1 MPMNKVPTLLVGL
14 GGIGCSI
21 ADMASSLLSAEDREY
36 VGVIGMDTNVEDLKK
51 LKIKH
56 ICTSGKETVRE
67 YLIEHPEY
75 RKWFPVNKF
84 IVNRGMLTGAGQ
96 IRAISRLA
104 GLASQ
109 EAGRFI
115 PMAEEIKRILKHT
128 GDKDNTA
135 FNVFLVGSITGG
147 TGAGLFLQMPF
158 YIRRLLKTEY
168 AIDNIRIRGMFVSAD
183 ITKDIQPS
191 KINRDAVMVNA
202 YACMKELNAFNL
214 TQIIKDEE
222 NLLDMEYYE
231 KSDRKEKKREIRK
244 GIMKSRLEDE
254 FGFDLFEDLDM
265 EELDADADDIASDGA
280 NIPYDAFYLIEGT
293 DNQGGVGNASL
304 DSIKEQIAKIIYT
317 LLFTP
322 VKAVDEG
329 TLDNGVLADMEGG
342 GMNRYS
348 SAGMCVLKY
357 PFEQAREY
365 VTLRWVKDLVQQEWL
380 LLDKLYEAERRE
392 AQDRLKSDPTVKI
405 PRMEETYVRLFD
417 KESRGGEGCR
427 LANLRSHAYIEGKD
441 AASEAVCKSAMLLKR
456 IDGEVERI
464 LTQDAVDLAKKECK
478 INMKLTASLD
488 LADKEINRV
497 YNELENLEKT
507 MSNIIE
513 ESRYQIANE
522 VFPVSLE
529 SLDMKRDSSLCIY
542 RIFSNIHPVAAR
554 FLCYHLILE
563 LDKRIRNLER
573 AQAGVDLREYENIDF
588 YGDAEDGIQDAAEA
602 ISLIRNNKM
611 PVIKSGKKPLRI
623 LVSKFQQMAS
633 TQVQTLDEFG
643 RNSLKLSTYRLL
655 RERFGK
661 MAEYYAEFFSDIQS
675 QIQINNT
682 RLGILEKSFVDNPFG
697 QICVYASPDAFNHM
711 YQEFKVK
718 AEFELPESAEQAI
731 FRGVF
736 DEVCISLSD
745 KEIEK
750 TEVEKVQNAAHMK
763 RRLHDLFDT
772 GVVDSLRTIVETK
785 GSGVVDMSIKQ
796 AIEKELQLKEGLRP
810 MADKEYENRRIAY
823 ERELIEKALRIATP
837 MFAVVP
843 KKDFTETI
851 YIALNPAAAELKE
864 GKADRGAT
872 KDKLVPERNEA
883 TDNQP
888 VNVLMEPE
896 FSKYEIVCLKAKHKY
911 MIEDLVKYGKNS
923 EYARA
928 YEERIN
934 NLGKEPVAEGVD
946 AYKTVVNP
954 HIDRYW
960 HEEGF
965 VPELGAKEREKER
978 KDILKA
984 FVYAMGMDTFVREP
998 EEELDNRIL
1007 WYFTSGSKMIPVRS
1021 KGRLIGNGY
1030 EDLFSSLRFNRRIK
1044 RYILNRSRVTMRD
1057 IKGHLDGDE
1066 MLDMI
1071 QDTWFIE
1078 DLVQSARS
1086 ADDDEDENILDIFLK
1101 MYPNMDKGEWEKLF
1115 EGLQFVL
1122 FEFLE
1127 FMFDDNKRR
1136 INEAYQLILKR
1147 VYGYSKAGIKER
1159 TKKQLLQ
1166 QGESIPQEFELTIA
1180 ESKVRSHIRDLLKQK
1195 YI

>member
-21 ADMASSLLSAEDREY
+21 ADMASSLLSAEAREY

-51 LKIKH
+51 LKIKN
-56 ICTSGKETVRE
+56 ICTSDERLVKE
-67 YLIEHPEY
+67 YLKDHPEY
-75 RKWFPVNKF
+75 CQWFPVNKF
-84 IVNRGMLTGAGQ
+84 TVNRGMLTGAGQ

-104 GLASQ
+104 GLAAQ
-109 EAGRFI
+109 ESGRFI
-115 PMAEEIKRILKHT
+115 TMDEEIKRITKHT
-128 GDKDNTA
+128 GDKDSTR

-147 TGAGLFLQMPF
+147 TGAGLFLQIPF
-158 YIRRLLKTEY
+158 YIRKLLRTEY
-168 AIDNIRIRGMFVSAD
+168 AIKNIRIRGMFVSAD
-183 ITKDIQPS
+183 ITKNVQPS

-214 TQIIKDEE
+214 TQIMQDKD
-222 NLLDMEYYE
+222 NLLEMEYYE
-231 KSDRKEKKREIRK
+231 KSDRKEEKRKIRNE
-244 GIMKSRLEDE
+244 MVKSRIQDE
-254 FGFDLFEDLDM
+254 FGFDFFEDLDM
-265 EELDADADDIASDGA
+265 DEIESDVDGMASDGA

-304 DSIKEQIAKIIYT
+304 ESIKVQIAKIIYT

-322 VKAVDEG
+322 VKAEEESIG
-329 TLDNGVLADMEGG
+329 DNGILDLMEKG
-342 GMNRYS
+342 GMNLYS

-357 PFEQAREY
+357 PFEQAKEY

-405 PRMEETYVRLFD
+405 PRMEEAYVRLFD

-441 AASEAVCKSAMLLKR
+441 AASEAVCKSSMILKR

-478 INMKLTASLD
+478 VNMKLTASLD

-497 YNELENLEKT
+497 YDELENLEKI
-507 MSNIIE
+507 MDKIVN

-529 SLDMKRDSSLCIY
+529 SLNMKKDSALCIY
-542 RIFSNIHPVAAR
+542 RTFSNIHPVAAR
-554 FLCYHLILE
+554 FLCYNLILE

-573 AQAGVDLREYENIDF
+573 AQAGIDLKEYENIDF
-588 YGDAEDGIQDAAEA
+588 YGDAEDGTQDAAEA
-602 ISLIRNNKM
+602 VSLIRNNKM

-633 TQVQTLDEFG
+633 TQVQTLDDFS

-661 MAEYYAEFFSDIQS
+661 MAEYYAQFFSDIQS

-682 RLGILEKSFVDNPFG
+682 RLGILEKSFVEDPFG
-697 QICVYASPDAFNHM
+697 QICVYASADAFNRM
-711 YQEFKVK
+711 YQEFKIK

-750 TEVEKVQNAAHMK
+750 TEMEKVQNAEQMK
-763 RRLHDLFDT
+763 KRLHDLFDI
-772 GVVDSLRTIVETK
+772 GVIDSLRTIVVTK
-785 GSGVVDMSIKQ
+785 GSGVVDLSIKQ
-796 AIEKELQLKEGLRP
+796 AIEKELQLKKGMRP
-810 MADKEYENRRIAY
+810 MADKEYENIRIAY
-823 ERELIEKALRIATP
+823 EKKLIEKAMRIAVP
-837 MFAVVP
+837 MFAVRP

-851 YIALNPAAAELKE
+851 YMALNPVAAELKE
-864 GKADRGAT
+864 GKPDKGVT
-872 KDKLVPERNEA
+872 QDKLIPERNEA

-888 VNVLMEPE
+888 VTILMEPE
-896 FSKYEIVCLKAKHKY
+896 FSKYEITCVKAKHNY
-911 MIEDLVKYGKNS
+911 ILEELVKYRSDS
-923 EYARA
+923 EFARA
-928 YEERIN
+928 YEERIC
-934 NLGKEPVAEGVD
+934 NLGKEPMMEGAN

-960 HEEGF
+960 HEEAF
-965 VPELGAKEREKER
+965 VPEIGTKEREKER

-1007 WYFTSGSKMIPVRS
+1007 WYFTIGSKMIPVRS
-1021 KGRLIGNGY
+1021 RGRLIGNGY
-1030 EDLFSSLRFNRRIK
+1030 EDLFSSLRFNRKIK
-1044 RYILNRSRVTMRD
+1044 RYILNRSHVMMKN
-1057 IKGHLDGDE
+1057 IKGYLDGDE

-1086 ADDDEDENILDIFLK
+1086 VENDEDENILDIFLK
-1101 MYPNMDKGEWEKLF
+1101 MYPNMDKEEWAKLF
-1115 EGLQFVL
+1115 EGLQLVL

-1147 VYGYSKAGIKER
+1147 IYGYSKAGIKER
-1159 TKKQLLQ
+1159 TKKQFLQ
-1166 QGESIPQEFELTIA
+1166 QGESITQEFELTIA
-1180 ESKVRSHIRDLLKQK
+1180 ESRVRSHILDLLKQK

>member
-21 ADMASSLLSAEDREY
+21 ADMASGLLSPEDREY
-36 VGVIGMDTNVEDLKK
+36 VGIIGMDTNVEDLKK

-56 ICTSGKETVRE
+56 ICTSDERLVKDF
-67 YLIEHPEY
+67 LIEHPEY

-84 IVNRGMLTGAGQ
+84 TVNRGMLTGAGQ

-183 ITKDIQPS
+183 ITKDVQPS

-214 TQIIKDEE
+214 TQIIKDED

-231 KSDRKEKKREIRK
+231 KSDRKEKKREVRK

-265 EELDADADDIASDGA
+265 EELDADADDIASDGS

-304 DSIKEQIAKIIYT
+304 DSIKEQIAKMIYT

-329 TLDNGVLADMEGG
+329 TLDNGVLSDMEGG

-357 PFEQAREY
+357 PYSQAREY
-365 VTLRWVKDLVQQEWL
+365 VTLRWVKDLVQKEWL

-405 PRMEETYVRLFD
+405 PRLEETYVRLFD
-417 KESRGGEGCR
+417 KESSGGEGCR
-427 LANLRSHAYIEGKD
+427 LANLKSHAYIEGKD
-441 AASEAVCKSAMLLKR
+441 AASEAVCKSSMIMKR
-456 IDGEVERI
+456 IDGEIDKI
-464 LTQDAVDLAKKECK
+464 LSQDSVDLAKKECK
-478 INMKLTASLD
+478 LNVKQAENID
-488 LADKEINRV
+488 LADREISRV
-497 YNELENLEKT
+497 YEELENLEKIIN
-507 MSNIIE
+507 NIIE

-529 SLDMKRDSSLCIY
+529 SLDMKKDSSLCIF
-542 RIFSNIHPVAAR
+542 RTFSNIHPVAAR
-554 FLCYHLILE
+554 FLCYSLILE

-588 YGDAEDGIQDAAEA
+588 YGDSEDGLQDAAEA
-602 ISLIRNNKM
+602 AALIRTNKI
-611 PVIKSGKKPLRI
+611 PIVKSGKKPLRVLI
-623 LVSKFQQMAS
+623 SKFQQMTS

-661 MAEYYAEFFSDIQS
+661 MSEYYAEFFSDIQS

-682 RLGILEKSFVDNPFG
+682 RIQILEKSFVDHPFG
-697 QICVYASPDAFNHM
+697 QICVYASAEAFNRM

-718 AEFELPESAEQAI
+718 AEFELPVSAEEAI

-750 TEVEKVQNAAHMK
+750 TEIEKVQDAAQMK
-763 RRLHDLFDT
+763 KRLYDLFDS
-772 GVVDSLRTIVETK
+772 GVIDSLRTIVATK

-796 AIEKELQLKEGLRP
+796 AIEKELQLKEGIRP
-810 MADKEYENRRIAY
+810 AADKEYETKRIAY
-823 ERELIEKALRIATP
+823 ERSLIEKALRIASP
-837 MFAVVP
+837 MFAVAP

-851 YIALNPAAAELKE
+851 YMALNPAAAELKE
-864 GKADRGAT
+864 GKADRGTT
-872 KDKLVPERNEA
+872 KDKLIPERNEA

-888 VNVLMEPE
+888 VNILMEPE
-896 FSKYEIVCLKAKHKY
+896 FSPYEIICLKAKHKY
-911 MIEDLVKYGKNS
+911 MIEDLVKYNKNS
-923 EYARA
+923 EFARA
-928 YEERIN
+928 YDERIS

-960 HEEGF
+960 HEEAF
-965 VPELGAKEREKER
+965 VPEIGAKEREKES
-978 KDILKA
+978 KDVLKA
-984 FVYAMGMDTFVREP
+984 FIYAMGMDTFVRENA
-998 EEELDNRIL
+998 EELDNRIL
-1007 WYFTSGSKMIPVRS
+1007 WYFTSGSKMIAVRS
-1021 KGRLIGNGY
+1021 RGRLIGNGY
-1030 EDLFSSLRFNRRIK
+1030 EDLFTSLRFNRKLK
-1044 RYILNRSRVTMRD
+1044 RYILNRSRVMMRD
-1057 IKGHLDGDE
+1057 IKGYLDADE
-1066 MLDMI
+1066 MMETI

-1086 ADDDEDENILDIFLK
+1086 EDDEDENILDIFLK
-1101 MYPNMDKGEWEKLF
+1101 MYPNMNKEKWAQLF
-1115 EGLQFVL
+1115 EGLKLVL

-1127 FMFDDNKRR
+1127 FMFDDNKKQV
-1136 INEAYQLILKR
+1136 NEAYRFILER
-1147 VYGYSKAGIKER
+1147 IYGYSRAGIKER
-1159 TKKQLLQ
+1159 TKKQFLD
-1166 QGESIPQEFELTIA
+1166 QGHDLVPELELTIA
-1180 ESKVRSHIRDLLKQK
+1180 ESKARGHILDLLKQK
-1195 YI
+1195 YM

>member
-21 ADMASSLLSAEDREY
+21 VDMASSLLSTEAREY

-51 LKIKH
+51 LKIKN
-56 ICTSGKETVRE
+56 ICTSDERLVKE
-67 YLIEHPEY
+67 YLKDHPEY
-75 RKWFPVNKF
+75 CQWFPVNKF
-84 IVNRGMLTGAGQ
+84 TVNRGMLTGAGQ

-104 GLASQ
+104 GLAAQ
-109 EAGRFI
+109 ESGRFI
-115 PMAEEIKRILKHT
+115 TMDEEIKRITKHT
-128 GDKDNTA
+128 GDKDSTR

-147 TGAGLFLQMPF
+147 TGAGLFLQIPF
-158 YIRRLLKTEY
+158 YIRKLLRTEY
-168 AIDNIRIRGMFVSAD
+168 AIKNIRIRGMFVSAD
-183 ITKDIQPS
+183 ITKNVQPS

-214 TQIIKDEE
+214 TQIMQDKD
-222 NLLDMEYYE
+222 NLLEMEYYE
-231 KSDRKEKKREIRK
+231 KSDRKEEKRKIRNE
-244 GIMKSRLEDE
+244 MVKSRIQDE
-254 FGFDLFEDLDM
+254 FGFDFFEDLDM
-265 EELDADADDIASDGA
+265 DEIESDVDGMASDGA

-304 DSIKEQIAKIIYT
+304 ESIKVQIAKIIYT

-322 VKAVDEG
+322 VKAEEESIG
-329 TLDNGVLADMEGG
+329 DNGILDLMEKG
-342 GMNRYS
+342 GMNLYS

-357 PFEQAREY
+357 PFEQAKEY

-405 PRMEETYVRLFD
+405 PRMEEAYVRLFD
-417 KESRGGEGCR
+417 KESCGGEGCR

-441 AASEAVCKSAMLLKR
+441 AASEAVCKSSMILKR

-478 INMKLTASLD
+478 VNMKLTASLD

-497 YNELENLEKT
+497 YDELENLEKI
-507 MSNIIE
+507 MDKIVN

-529 SLDMKRDSSLCIY
+529 SLNMKKNSALCIY
-542 RIFSNIHPVAAR
+542 RTFSNIHPVAAR
-554 FLCYHLILE
+554 FLCYNLILE

-573 AQAGVDLREYENIDF
+573 AQAGIDLKEYENIDF

-602 ISLIRNNKM
+602 VSLIRNNKM

-633 TQVQTLDEFG
+633 TQVQTLDDFS
-643 RNSLKLSTYRLL
+643 RNSLRLSTYRLL

-661 MAEYYAEFFSDIQS
+661 MAEYYAQFFSDIQS

-682 RLGILEKSFVDNPFG
+682 RLGILERSFVEDPFG
-697 QICVYASPDAFNHM
+697 QICVYASADAFNRM

-718 AEFELPESAEQAI
+718 AEFELPESAEQEI

-750 TEVEKVQNAAHMK
+750 TEIEKVQNAEQMK
-763 RRLHDLFDT
+763 KRLHDLFDT
-772 GVVDSLRTIVETK
+772 GVVDSLRTIVVIK
-785 GSGVVDMSIKQ
+785 GLGVVDLSIKQ
-796 AIEKELQLKEGLRP
+796 AIEKELQLKKGLRP
-810 MADKEYENRRIAY
+810 MADKEYENIRIAY
-823 ERELIEKALRIATP
+823 EKELIEKAMRIAVP
-837 MFAVVP
+837 MFAVRP

-851 YIALNPAAAELKE
+851 YMALNPVAAELKE
-864 GKADRGAT
+864 GKPDKGVT
-872 KDKLVPERNEA
+872 QDKLIPERNEA

-888 VNVLMEPE
+888 VTILMEPE
-896 FSKYEIVCLKAKHKY
+896 FSKYEITCVKAKHNY
-911 MIEDLVKYGKNS
+911 ILEELVKYRSDS
-923 EYARA
+923 EFARA
-928 YEERIN
+928 YEERIC
-934 NLGKEPVAEGVD
+934 NLGKEPMMEGAN

-960 HEEGF
+960 HEEAF
-965 VPELGAKEREKER
+965 VPEIGIKEREKER

-1007 WYFTSGSKMIPVRS
+1007 WYFTIGSKMIPVRS
-1021 KGRLIGNGY
+1021 RGRLIGNGY
-1030 EDLFSSLRFNRRIK
+1030 EDLFSSLRFNRKIK
-1044 RYILNRSRVTMRD
+1044 RYILNRSRVMMRD
-1057 IKGHLDGDE
+1057 IKGYLDSDE
-1066 MLDMI
+1066 ILDMI

-1078 DLVQSARS
+1078 DLVQSAHS
-1086 ADDDEDENILDIFLK
+1086 ADVDEDENILDIFLK
-1101 MYPNMDKGEWEKLF
+1101 MYPNMDKEKWAKLF
-1115 EGLQFVL
+1115 EGLQLVL

-1127 FMFDDNKRR
+1127 FMFDDNQRR

-1166 QGESIPQEFELTIA
+1166 RGESITQECELTIA
-1180 ESKVRSHIRDLLKQK
+1180 ESRVRSHILDLLKQK

>member
-21 ADMASSLLSAEDREY
+21 AEMASSLLSAEDREY

-56 ICTSGKETVRE
+56 ICTSDERLVKE
-67 YLIEHPEY
+67 YLKEHPEY
-75 RKWFPVNKF
+75 CKWFPVNKF
-84 IVNRGMLTGAGQ
+84 TVNRGMLTGAGQ

-104 GLASQ
+104 GLAAQ
-109 EAGRFI
+109 ESGRFI
-115 PMAEEIKRILKHT
+115 PMEEEIKRITKHT
-128 GDKDNTA
+128 GDTDSTR

-147 TGAGLFLQMPF
+147 TGAGLFLQIPF
-158 YIRRLLKTEY
+158 YIRRLLKTEN
-168 AIDNIRIRGMFVSAD
+168 AIKNIRIRGMFVSAD
-183 ITKDIQPS
+183 ITKNVQPS

-214 TQIIKDEE
+214 TQITKDKD
-222 NLLDMEYYE
+222 NLLEMENYE
-231 KSDRKEKKREIRK
+231 KSDRREERRNIRRE
-244 GIMKSRLEDE
+244 MVNSRIQDE
-254 FGFDLFEDLDM
+254 FGFDFFEDLDLDEM
-265 EELDADADDIASDGA
+265 ESDVDGMASDGA

-304 DSIKEQIAKIIYT
+304 ESIKAQIAKMIYT

-322 VKAVDEG
+322 VKAEEESKG
-329 TLDNGVLADMEGG
+329 DNGILDLMEKG
-342 GMNRYS
+342 GMNLYS

-405 PRMEETYVRLFD
+405 PRMEEAYVRLFD

-427 LANLRSHAYIEGKD
+427 LANLRSNAYIEGKD

-478 INMKLTASLD
+478 VNMKLTASLD

-497 YNELENLEKT
+497 YDELENLEKIIN
-507 MSNIIE
+507 NIIE

-542 RIFSNIHPVAAR
+542 RTFSNIHPVAAR
-554 FLCYHLILE
+554 FLCYNLILE

-682 RLGILEKSFVDNPFG
+682 RLGILEKSFVKDPFG
-697 QICVYASPDAFNHM
+697 QICVYASADAFNHM

-750 TEVEKVQNAAHMK
+750 TEIEKVQNAEQMK
-763 RRLHDLFDT
+763 KRLHNLFDT
-772 GVVDSLRTIVETK
+772 GVINSLRTIVSTK
-785 GSGVVDMSIKQ
+785 GSGVVNLSIKE

-823 ERELIEKALRIATP
+823 ERELIEKAMRIAVP
-837 MFAVVP
+837 MFAVQP

-851 YIALNPAAAELKE
+851 YMALNPVAAELKE
-864 GKADRGAT
+864 GKPDKGAT
-872 KDKLVPERNEA
+872 QDKLIPERNEA

-888 VNVLMEPE
+888 VTILMEPE
-896 FSKYEIVCLKAKHKY
+896 FSKYEITCVKAKHNY
-911 MIEDLVKYGKNS
+911 MLEELVKYRSDS
-923 EYARA
+923 EFARA

-934 NLGKEPVAEGVD
+934 NLGKAPVAEGAD

-960 HEEGF
+960 HEEAF
-965 VPELGAKEREKER
+965 VPEIGAKEREKER

-1030 EDLFSSLRFNRRIK
+1030 EDLFSSLRFNRKIK
-1044 RYILNRSRVTMRD
+1044 RYILNRSRVMMRD
-1057 IKGHLDGDE
+1057 IKGYLDGDE

-1115 EGLQFVL
+1115 EGLQLVL

-1180 ESKVRSHIRDLLKQK
+1180 ESKVRSHILDLLKQK

>member
-21 ADMASSLLSAEDREY
+21 ADMVSSLLSAEDRAY
-36 VGVIGMDTNVEDLKK
+36 VGVIGIDTNVEDLKK
-51 LKIKH
+51 LKIKY
-56 ICTSGKETVRE
+56 ICTSDERLVKD
-67 YLIEHPEY
+67 YLIERPEY

-84 IVNRGMLTGAGQ
+84 IVNKGMSTGAGQ

-109 EAGRFI
+109 QAGRFI
-115 PMAEEIKRILKHT
+115 PMTEEIRRILKHT
-128 GDKDNTA
+128 GDKNNAA

-147 TGAGLFLQMPF
+147 TGSGLFLQMPF
-158 YIRRLLKTEY
+158 YIRRLMKTEY

-183 ITKDIQPS
+183 ITKDEQPS
-191 KINRDAVMVNA
+191 DINRDAVMVNA

-244 GIMKSRLEDE
+244 SIMKSRLEDE
-254 FGFDLFEDLDM
+254 FGFDLFEDLDI
-265 EELDADADDIASDGA
+265 EELDADADDIASEGA
-280 NIPYDAFYLIEGT
+280 NIPYDTFYLIEGT
-293 DNQGGVGNASL
+293 DNQGGVGNTSL
-304 DSIKEQIAKIIYT
+304 DSIEAQIARIIYT

-329 TLDNGVLADMEGG
+329 TLDNGILADMEGG

-380 LLDKLYEAERRE
+380 LLDKLYETERRE

-405 PRMEETYVRLFD
+405 PRMEEAYVRLFD

-427 LANLRSHAYIEGKD
+427 LASLRSHAYIEGKD

-478 INMKLTASLD
+478 VNMKLTENLD
-488 LADKEINRV
+488 LADKEIARV
-497 YNELENLEKT
+497 YDELENLEKI
-507 MSNIIE
+507 MDKIVN

-529 SLDMKRDSSLCIY
+529 SLNMKKDSALCIY
-542 RIFSNIHPVAAR
+542 RTFSNIHPVAAR
-554 FLCYHLILE
+554 FLCYNLILE

-573 AQAGVDLREYENIDF
+573 AQAGIDLREYENIDF
-588 YGDAEDGIQDAAEA
+588 YEDAADGTQDAAEA
-602 ISLIRNNKM
+602 VSLIRNNKM

-623 LVSKFQQMAS
+623 LISKFQQMAS
-633 TQVQTLDEFG
+633 MQVQTLDEFG
-643 RNSLKLSTYRLL
+643 RNSLKLSTYRKL

-661 MAEYYAEFFSDIQS
+661 MAEYYAEFFNDIQS

-682 RLGILEKSFVDNPFG
+682 RLGILEKSFVEDPFG
-697 QICVYASPDAFNHM
+697 QIYVYASADAFNRM
-711 YQEFKVK
+711 YQEFKIK
-718 AEFELPESAEQAI
+718 AEFELPESADQAI

-750 TEVEKVQNAAHMK
+750 TEMEKVQNAEQMK
-763 RRLHDLFDT
+763 KRLHDLFDT
-772 GVVDSLRTIVETK
+772 GVVDSLRTIVVTK
-785 GSGVVDMSIKQ
+785 GSGVVDLSIKQ
-796 AIEKELQLKEGLRP
+796 AIEKELQLKKGLRP
-810 MADKEYENRRIAY
+810 MADKEYENKRIAY
-823 ERELIEKALRIATP
+823 ERELLEKALRIAAP
-837 MFAVVP
+837 MFAVRP

-864 GKADRGAT
+864 GKPDKGVT

-896 FSKYEIVCLKAKHKY
+896 FSKYEMVCLKAKHKY
-911 MIEDLVKYGKNS
+911 LIEDLVKYGKNS
-923 EYARA
+923 DYAEA
-928 YEERIN
+928 YEKRISH
-934 NLGKEPVAEGVD
+934 LDEKPKEEGED

-954 HIDRYW
+954 HLNKYW
-960 HEEGF
+960 HEEAF
-965 VPELGAKEREKER
+965 VPEIGAKEREKGK

-984 FVYAMGMDTFVREP
+984 FVYAMGMDIFVREP

-1030 EDLFSSLRFNRRIK
+1030 EALFSALRFNRKIK
-1044 RYILNRSRVTMRD
+1044 RYILNRSQVMMRN
-1057 IKGHLDGDE
+1057 IKGYLDGDE

-1086 ADDDEDENILDIFLK
+1086 VEDDEDENILDIFLK
-1101 MYPNMDKGEWEKLF
+1101 MYPNMDKEEWAKLF
-1115 EGLQFVL
+1115 EGLQLVL

-1127 FMFDDNKRR
+1127 FMFDNNKRR

-1159 TKKQLLQ
+1159 TKRQLLQ
-1166 QGESIPQEFELTIA
+1166 QGDSITQECELTKA
-1180 ESKVRSHIRDLLKQK
+1180 EGKVRNHILDLLKQK

>member
-21 ADMASSLLSAEDREY
+21 ADMASSLLSAEDRAY

-56 ICTSGKETVRE
+56 ICTSDERLVKE
-67 YLIEHPEY
+67 YLKEHPEY
-75 RKWFPVNKF
+75 CKWFPVNKF
-84 IVNRGMLTGAGQ
+84 TVNRGMLTGAGQ

-104 GLASQ
+104 GLAAQ
-109 EAGRFI
+109 ESGRFI
-115 PMAEEIKRILKHT
+115 PLEEEIKRITKHT
-128 GDKDNTA
+128 GDTDSTR

-147 TGAGLFLQMPF
+147 TGAGLFLQIPF
-158 YIRRLLKTEY
+158 YIRRLLKTEN
-168 AIDNIRIRGMFVSAD
+168 AIKNIRIRGMFVSAD
-183 ITKDIQPS
+183 ITKNVQPS

-214 TQIIKDEE
+214 TQITKDKD
-222 NLLDMEYYE
+222 NLLEMEYYE
-231 KSDRKEKKREIRK
+231 KSDRREERRNIRRE
-244 GIMKSRLEDE
+244 MVKSRIQDE
-254 FGFDLFEDLDM
+254 FGFDFFEDLD
-265 EELDADADDIASDGA
+265 LDEIESDVDGMASDGA

-304 DSIKEQIAKIIYT
+304 ESIKAQIAKMIYT

-322 VKAVDEG
+322 VKAEEESKG
-329 TLDNGVLADMEGG
+329 DNGILDIMEKG
-342 GMNRYS
+342 GMNLYS
-348 SAGMCVLKY
+348 SSGMCVLKY

-405 PRMEETYVRLFD
+405 PRMEEAYVRLFD

-488 LADKEINRV
+488 LADKEIARV
-497 YNELENLEKT
+497 YDELENLEKIIN
-507 MSNIIE
+507 NIIE

-542 RIFSNIHPVAAR
+542 RTFSNIHPVAAR

-588 YGDAEDGIQDAAEA
+588 YGDAADGTQDAAEA
-602 ISLIRNNKM
+602 VSLIRNNKM

-633 TQVQTLDEFG
+633 AQVQTLDEFG

-675 QIQINNT
+675 QIHINNT
-682 RLGILEKSFVDNPFG
+682 RLGILEKSFVEDPFG
-697 QICVYASPDAFNHM
+697 QICVYASADAFNRM

-750 TEVEKVQNAAHMK
+750 TEMEKIQNAEHMK
-763 RRLHDLFDT
+763 KRLHDLFDS
-772 GVVDSLRTIVETK
+772 GVVDSLRTIVSTK
-785 GSGVVDMSIKQ
+785 GSGVVNLSIKE

-810 MADKEYENRRIAY
+810 MADEEYENRRIAY
-823 ERELIEKALRIATP
+823 ERELIEKAMRIAVP
-837 MFAVVP
+837 MFAVRP

-851 YIALNPAAAELKE
+851 YMALNPVAAELKE
-864 GKADRGAT
+864 GKPDKGAT
-872 KDKLVPERNEA
+872 QDKLIPERNEA

-888 VNVLMEPE
+888 VTILMEPE
-896 FSKYEIVCLKAKHKY
+896 FSKYEITCVKAKHNY
-911 MIEDLVKYGKNS
+911 MLEELVKYRNDS
-923 EYARA
+923 EFARA

-934 NLGKEPVAEGVD
+934 NLGREPVAEGAD

-960 HEEGF
+960 HEEAF
-965 VPELGAKEREKER
+965 VPEIGAKEREKER

-1030 EDLFSSLRFNRRIK
+1030 EALFSALRFNRKIK
-1044 RYILNRSRVTMRD
+1044 RYILNRSSVMMRD
-1057 IKGHLDGDE
+1057 IKGYLDGDE

-1086 ADDDEDENILDIFLK
+1086 IEDDEDENILDIFLK
-1101 MYPNMDKGEWEKLF
+1101 MYPNMDKEEWAKLF
-1115 EGLQFVL
+1115 EGLQLVL

-1127 FMFDDNKRR
+1127 FMFDNNKRR

-1159 TKKQLLQ
+1159 TKRQLLQ
-1166 QGESIPQEFELTIA
+1166 QGESITQKYELTKA
-1180 ESKVRSHIRDLLKQK
+1180 EGKVRNHILELLKQK